1 MIVACV
7 FATHVEQQQCVTG
20 KLPIRMKKSKMSV
33 LLKGTER
40 NKMMNGQNRRL
51 IHRRNC
57 FEGPNRP
64 NPDLYEA
71 CSCRRE
77 MGQYKQRP
85 PGIQRASS
93 MDPCLKEQR
102 ALYRIS
108 LKRYFLGC
116 VNPRPSYPRPKG
128 RVQTTGG

>member
-1 MIVACV
+1 MRPKKSVTVTGVTVRGEVKSVFINDSWLPSFSFFHVMIVACV

-20 KLPIRMKKSKMSV
+20 KLPIRMKKSKISV

-64 NPDLYEA
+64 NPDLY
-71 CSCRRE
+71 
-77 MGQYKQRP
+77 
-85 PGIQRASS
+85 
-93 MDPCLKEQR
+93 
-102 ALYRIS
+102 
-108 LKRYFLGC
+108 
-116 VNPRPSYPRPKG
+116 
-128 RVQTTGG
+128 